1 MGRKLDLSK
10 LTDEEAKHVWEVVQR
25 DFDLRKKEEE
35 RLEELKCKIDQ
46 ESSKR
51 EFLTNQ
57 SHLNETHCV
66 HCLQPFKFLLNSK
79 RQCLDCHFYTCKNC
93 SRYNKKEQGWVC
105 DPCRLSR
112 IVKVGSLEWYYEHV
126 RSRFKRFGSAKVL
139 QSLYGRLQPGQGV
152 NSAFLGLHDRVY
164 SLPDINSE
172 CQLLTSCD
180 AGDDSDDEDNV
191 LRGAEAER
199 YSRMCKTKRLLSVHP
214 FDFELDSDY
223 SAQSRRQSA
232 QLSPAASSPDAF
244 QSFTD
249 FPNSAEG
256 ASQESR
262 IADADLVFHHVLQ
275 EQGPG
280 MSPPEQHFSTQ
291 VRLTVNSRRRSLERN
306 PKSGGSWN
314 EPSQSRYSADMDT
327 SDEDVKG
334 AQFPAYPPHHIKRRN
349 RASSQENISHSG
361 NQIHE
366 LNTRM
371 SAIERILNRLEEKI
385 LVHSHKS
392 PAPESQTDPDAEE
405 EELKR
410 KLEELASNISDK
422 EVSSEEEK
430 HEEKKRAKKPEM
442 SSSSDDM
449 ARDAQKRSSAQALS
463 EITAKVLRAINATEK
478 AVWES
483 LHGESQCNGGCALP
497 AGQLPSLGDGKE
509 VAEAYRELEENV
521 YLTAGKTYRLEKTLK
536 ELEEGAQHSGTT
548 DSELSELED
557 KVASAAAQVQQAE
570 SEISDIESRIAALS
584 AAGLTVKS
592 VEKAKKKSSGQAACL
607 HSPGPASSSPGE
619 SLDDIKAAPLP
630 LQAMPGLQRFR
641 RRFNS
646 PLEITGFDDSF
657 DRNSVYRGSLTQ
669 RNPNGKNRRVE
680 RLFAKPVM
688 THLS

>member
-51 EFLTNQ
+51 EFLTSQ

-112 IVKVGSLEWYYEHV
+112 IVKIGSLEWYYEHV

-139 QSLYGRLQPGQGV
+139 QSLYGRLQPGQGL

-164 SLPDINSE
+164 SLPDINRE

-180 AGDDSDDEDNV
+180 AGDDSDEEDNV

-223 SAQSRRQSA
+223 SAQSRRQSV

-244 QSFTD
+244 QSFPD
-249 FPNSAEG
+249 FPNSAEDG
-256 ASQESR
+256 SPESR
-262 IADADLVFHHVLQ
+262 ITDADLVFHHVLQ
-275 EQGPG
+275 EPG
-280 MSPPEQHFSTQ
+280 VSAPEQHFSTE
-291 VRLTVNSRRRSLERN
+291 VRLTVNARRRSLERN
-306 PKSGGSWN
+306 PKPGIPWN
-314 EPSQSRYSADMDT
+314 EPPRTRYSADMDT
-327 SDEDVKG
+327 SDEDMKG
-334 AQFPAYPPHHIKRRN
+334 AQLSTYHVKRRN
-349 RASSQENISHSG
+349 RASSQENISHSS
-361 NQIHE
+361 NQ
-366 LNTRM
+366 
-371 SAIERILNRLEEKI
+371 SA
-385 LVHSHKS
+385 
-392 PAPESQTDPDAEE
+392 APEFHTDPDAEE

-422 EVSSEEEK
+422 EVSSDEEER
-430 HEEKKRAKKPEM
+430 EEEKRAKKPEM
-442 SSSSDDM
+442 SSFSDHV
-449 ARDAQKRSSAQALS
+449 ARDVRKRSSAQALS
-463 EITAKVLRAINATEK
+463 EITAKVLRAINATEE

-483 LHGESQCNGGCALP
+483 LHGESQGCALP
-497 AGQLPSLGDGKE
+497 AGQPPGLADGKE
-509 VAEAYRELEENV
+509 VAEVYRELEENV
-521 YLTAGKTYRLEKTLK
+521 YLTAGKSYQLEKTLK

-592 VEKAKKKSSGQAACL
+592 VEKAKKKSSVQAACL
-607 HSPGPASSSPGE
+607 LSPGPASSSPGE
-619 SLDDIKAAPLP
+619 SLDDIKA
-630 LQAMPGLQRFR
+630 MPGLQRFR
-641 RRFNS
+641 RKFNS
-646 PLEITGFDDSF
+646 PLEITSFDDSF

>member
-35 RLEELKCKIDQ
+35 RLEELKCKIGQ

-112 IVKVGSLEWYYEHV
+112 IVKIGSLEWYHEHM

-139 QSLYGRLQPGQGV
+139 QSLCGRLQPGHGL

-172 CQLLTSCD
+172 CQLLTSGD
-180 AGDDSDDEDNV
+180 VGDDSDDEDSV
-191 LRGAEAER
+191 LRGAEAEC
-199 YSRMCKTKRLLSVHP
+199 YSR
-214 FDFELDSDY
+214 
-223 SAQSRRQSA
+223 
-232 QLSPAASSPDAF
+232 
-244 QSFTD
+244 SFTD
-249 FPNSAEG
+249 FPNSAED
-256 ASQESR
+256 ASQDSR
-262 IADADLVFHHVLQ
+262 ITDTDLVFHHVLQ

-280 MSPPEQHFSTQ
+280 MSPPEQHFSTE

-306 PKSGGSWN
+306 AKLGSSWN
-314 EPSQSRYSADMDT
+314 EQPRSRYSADVNT
-327 SDEDVKG
+327 SDEDMK
-334 AQFPAYPPHHIKRRN
+334 AAHFPAYPPLHMKRRS
-349 RASSQENISHSG
+349 RASSQENVSYSG
-361 NQIHE
+361 NQ
-366 LNTRM
+366 
-371 SAIERILNRLEEKI
+371 
-385 LVHSHKS
+385 S
-392 PAPESQTDPDAEE
+392 PAAESQLDPDAEE

-422 EVSSEEEK
+422 EISSEEEEN
-430 HEEKKRAKKPEM
+430 EENKRGKKPEI

-449 ARDAQKRSSAQALS
+449 ARDVQK
-463 EITAKVLRAINATEK
+463 
-478 AVWES
+478 
-483 LHGESQCNGGCALP
+483 
-497 AGQLPSLGDGKE
+497 
-509 VAEAYRELEENV
+509 V
-521 YLTAGKTYRLEKTLK
+521 YLTAGKTYQLEKTLK
-536 ELEEGAQHSGTT
+536 ELEEGTQHSGTT

-557 KVASAAAQVQQAE
+557 KVASAATQVQQAE
-570 SEISDIESRIAALS
+570 SEVSDIESRIAALS

-592 VEKAKKKSSGQAACL
+592 VEKARKKSSGQVSLEAAYL
-607 HSPGPASSSPGE
+607 HSPGPASSSAGE
-619 SLDDIKAAPLP
+619 SSDDVK
-630 LQAMPGLQRFR
+630 AMPGLQGFR
-641 RRFNS
+641 RKFNS
-646 PLEITGFDDSF
+646 PLQITSFDDSF
-657 DRNSVYRGSLTQ
+657 DRNSIYRGSLTQ

>member
-223 SAQSRRQSA
+223 SAQSRRPSA

-306 PKSGGSWN
+306 PKPGGSWN

-334 AQFPAYPPHHIKRRN
+334 AQFPAYPPHHLKRRN
-349 RASSQENISHSG
+349 RASSQENIGHSG

-449 ARDAQKRSSAQALS
+449 ARDAQK
-463 EITAKVLRAINATEK
+463 
-478 AVWES
+478 
-483 LHGESQCNGGCALP
+483 
-497 AGQLPSLGDGKE
+497 
-509 VAEAYRELEENV
+509 V

-619 SLDDIKAAPLP
+619 SLDDIKA
-630 LQAMPGLQRFR
+630 MPGLQRFR

>member
-1 MGRKLDLSK
+1 MGSRGGGAELFPLRQQHPRVRDSERSGGASNGSGFKSRRDEMGRKLDLSK

-112 IVKVGSLEWYYEHV
+112 IVKIGSLEWYYEHV

-139 QSLYGRLQPGQGV
+139 QSLYGRLQPGQGL

-164 SLPDINSE
+164 SLPDINRE
-172 CQLLTSCD
+172 CQLLSSRD
-180 AGDDSDDEDNV
+180 AGDDSDEEDNV

-223 SAQSRRQSA
+223 SAQSRRQSV

-244 QSFTD
+244 QSFPD
-249 FPNSAEG
+249 FPNSAEDG
-256 ASQESR
+256 SQESR
-262 IADADLVFHHVLQ
+262 ITDADLVFHHVLQ
-275 EQGPG
+275 EPG
-280 MSPPEQHFSTQ
+280 VSAPEQHFSTK
-291 VRLTVNSRRRSLERN
+291 VRLTVNARRRSLERN
-306 PKSGGSWN
+306 PKPGIPWN
-314 EPSQSRYSADMDT
+314 EPPRARYSADMDT
-327 SDEDVKG
+327 SDEEVRG
-334 AQFPAYPPHHIKRRN
+334 AQLPAHHTKRRN
-349 RASSQENISHSG
+349 RASSQDNISHSS
-361 NQIHE
+361 NQS
-366 LNTRM
+366 L
-371 SAIERILNRLEEKI
+371 
-385 LVHSHKS
+385 
-392 PAPESQTDPDAEE
+392 APESHTDPDAEE

-422 EVSSEEEK
+422 EVSSDEEER
-430 HEEKKRAKKPEM
+430 EEEKRAKKPEM
-442 SSSSDDM
+442 NSSSDAV
-449 ARDAQKRSSAQALS
+449 ARDVRK
-463 EITAKVLRAINATEK
+463 
-478 AVWES
+478 
-483 LHGESQCNGGCALP
+483 
-497 AGQLPSLGDGKE
+497 
-509 VAEAYRELEENV
+509 V
-521 YLTAGKTYRLEKTLK
+521 YLTAGKTYQLEKTLK

-592 VEKAKKKSSGQAACL
+592 VEKAKKKSSVQAACL

-619 SLDDIKAAPLP
+619 SLDDIKA
-630 LQAMPGLQRFR
+630 MPGLQRFR
-641 RRFNS
+641 RKFNS
-646 PLEITGFDDSF
+646 PLEITSFDDSF

>member
-306 PKSGGSWN
+306 PKPGGSWN

-334 AQFPAYPPHHIKRRN
+334 AQFPAYPPHHVKRRN

-361 NQIHE
+361 NQ
-366 LNTRM
+366 
-371 SAIERILNRLEEKI
+371 
-385 LVHSHKS
+385 S

-497 AGQLPSLGDGKE
+497 AGQPPSLGDGKE
-509 VAEAYRELEENV
+509 VAEVYRELEENV

-607 HSPGPASSSPGE
+607 HSPSPASSSPGE
-619 SLDDIKAAPLP
+619 SLDDIK
-630 LQAMPGLQRFR
+630 AMPGLQRFR

>member
-57 SHLNETHCV
+57 SHLNDTHCV

-112 IVKVGSLEWYYEHV
+112 IVKIGSLEWYYEHV

-139 QSLYGRLQPGQGV
+139 QSLYGRLQPGQGL

-164 SLPDINSE
+164 SLPDINRE

-180 AGDDSDDEDNV
+180 AGDDSDEEDNV

-199 YSRMCKTKRLLSVHP
+199 YSRKCKTKRLLSVHP

-223 SAQSRRQSA
+223 SAQSRRQSL

-244 QSFTD
+244 QSFPD
-249 FPNSAEG
+249 FPNSAEDG
-256 ASQESR
+256 SQESR
-262 IADADLVFHHVLQ
+262 ITDADLVFHHVLQ
-275 EQGPG
+275 EPG
-280 MSPPEQHFSTQ
+280 MSAPEQHFSTE
-291 VRLTVNSRRRSLERN
+291 VRLTVNARRRSLERN
-306 PKSGGSWN
+306 PKPGIPWN
-314 EPSQSRYSADMDT
+314 EPPRARYSADMDT
-327 SDEDVKG
+327 SDEDMKG
-334 AQFPAYPPHHIKRRN
+334 AQFPAYSPHHMKRRN
-349 RASSQENISHSG
+349 RASSQENISHSS

-371 SAIERILNRLEEKI
+371 SAIERMLNRLEEKI
-385 LVHSHKS
+385 LTRSDES
-392 PAPESQTDPDAEE
+392 PVPECHPDPDVEE

-422 EVSSEEEK
+422 EITSEEEER
-430 HEEKKRAKKPEM
+430 EEKKRAKKPDM
-442 SSSSDDM
+442 SSSSEDM
-449 ARDAQKRSSAQALS
+449 ARDVRKRSSAQALS
-463 EITAKVLRAINATEK
+463 EITAKVLRAINATEE

-483 LHGESQCNGGCALP
+483 LHGESQGCAPP
-497 AGQLPSLGDGKE
+497 AGQLPGLADGKE
-509 VAEAYRELEENV
+509 VAEAYQELEENV
-521 YLTAGKTYRLEKTLK
+521 YLTAGKAYQLENTLK

-570 SEISDIESRIAALS
+570 NEISDIESRIAALS

-592 VEKAKKKSSGQAACL
+592 VEKAKKKSSV
-607 HSPGPASSSPGE
+607 
-619 SLDDIKAAPLP
+619 
-630 LQAMPGLQRFR
+630 QAMPGLQRFR
-641 RRFNS
+641 RKFNS
-646 PLEITGFDDSF
+646 PLEITSFDDSF

>member
-66 HCLQPFKFLLNSK
+66 HCLQPFKFLLHSK

-112 IVKVGSLEWYYEHV
+112 IVKIGSLEWYYEHV

-139 QSLYGRLQPGQGV
+139 QSLYGRLQPGQGL

-164 SLPDINSE
+164 SLPDINRE
-172 CQLLTSCD
+172 CQLLSSCD
-180 AGDDSDDEDNV
+180 PGDDSDEEDNI

-223 SAQSRRQSA
+223 SAQSRRQSM

-244 QSFTD
+244 QSFPD
-249 FPNSAEG
+249 FPNSAEDG
-256 ASQESR
+256 SQESR
-262 IADADLVFHHVLQ
+262 ITDADLVFHHVLQ
-275 EQGPG
+275 EPG
-280 MSPPEQHFSTQ
+280 VSAPEQHFSTE
-291 VRLTVNSRRRSLERN
+291 VRLTVNARRRSLERN
-306 PKSGGSWN
+306 PKPGTPWN
-314 EPSQSRYSADMDT
+314 EPPRARYSADMDT
-327 SDEDVKG
+327 SDEDLKG
-334 AQFPAYPPHHIKRRN
+334 AQFPAHPAQHVKRRN
-349 RASSQENISHSG
+349 RASSQENISHSS
-361 NQIHE
+361 NQ
-366 LNTRM
+366 
-371 SAIERILNRLEEKI
+371 
-385 LVHSHKS
+385 S
-392 PAPESQTDPDAEE
+392 PAPESHTDPDAEE

-422 EVSSEEEK
+422 EVSSDEEER
-430 HEEKKRAKKPEM
+430 EEKKRAKKPEM

-449 ARDAQKRSSAQALS
+449 ARDVRK
-463 EITAKVLRAINATEK
+463 
-478 AVWES
+478 
-483 LHGESQCNGGCALP
+483 
-497 AGQLPSLGDGKE
+497 
-509 VAEAYRELEENV
+509 V
-521 YLTAGKTYRLEKTLK
+521 YLTAGKTYQLEKTLK

-592 VEKAKKKSSGQAACL
+592 VEKAKRKSSVQAACL

-619 SLDDIKAAPLP
+619 SVDDIK
-630 LQAMPGLQRFR
+630 AMPGLQRFR
-641 RRFNS
+641 RKFNS
-646 PLEITGFDDSF
+646 PLEITTVDSLCLRPAGFDDSF

>member
-105 DPCRLSR
+105 DPCRLAR

-180 AGDDSDDEDNV
+180 AGDDSDDEDNA

-306 PKSGGSWN
+306 PKPGGPWN

-392 PAPESQTDPDAEE
+392 TAPESQTDPDAEE

-463 EITAKVLRAINATEK
+463 EITAKVLRAINATEE

-483 LHGESQCNGGCALP
+483 LHGESQCNGGCALS

-592 VEKAKKKSSGQAACL
+592 VEKAKKKSSGQA
-607 HSPGPASSSPGE
+607 
-619 SLDDIKAAPLP
+619 
-630 LQAMPGLQRFR
+630 MPGLQRFR

-646 PLEITGFDDSF
+646 PLEIAGFDDSF

>member
-35 RLEELKCKIDQ
+35 RLEELKCKINQ

-51 EFLTNQ
+51 EFLTSQ

-79 RQCLDCHFYTCKNC
+79 RQCQDCHFYTCKNC

-112 IVKVGSLEWYYEHV
+112 IVKIGSLEWYYEHV

-139 QSLYGRLQPGQGV
+139 QSLYGRLQPGHGS
-152 NSAFLGLHDRVY
+152 NSTFPGLQDRVY

-172 CQLLTSCD
+172 CQLLTS
-180 AGDDSDDEDNV
+180 GDVGADSNDEDNV
-191 LRGAEAER
+191 LCGAEAEC

-214 FDFELDSDY
+214 FDFELDSEY
-223 SAQSRRQSA
+223 SVQSRRQSA

-244 QSFTD
+244 QSFPD
-249 FPNSAEG
+249 FANSAED

-262 IADADLVFHHVLQ
+262 ITDADLVFHHSLQ

-280 MSPPEQHFSTQ
+280 RIPPEQHFSTE
-291 VRLTVNSRRRSLERN
+291 VRLTINSRRRSLERN
-306 PKSGGSWN
+306 ARPGSPWS
-314 EPSQSRYSADMDT
+314 EQPRSRYSADMDT
-327 SDEDVKG
+327 SDEDMKE
-334 AQFPAYPPHHIKRRN
+334 AQFLAYPPHHMKRRN
-349 RASSQENISHSG
+349 RASSQENASHSG

-366 LNTRM
+366 LNKRM
-371 SAIERILNRLEEKI
+371 SAIERVLNRLEEKI
-385 LVHSHKS
+385 LVSSEES
-392 PAPESQTDPDAEE
+392 PAPDSQLDPDAEE

-422 EVSSEEEK
+422 EVSSEEEE
-430 HEEKKRAKKPEM
+430 HEEKKREKKPEM
-442 SSSSDDM
+442 SLSSDDM
-449 ARDAQKRSSAQALS
+449 ARDARK
-463 EITAKVLRAINATEK
+463 
-478 AVWES
+478 
-483 LHGESQCNGGCALP
+483 
-497 AGQLPSLGDGKE
+497 
-509 VAEAYRELEENV
+509 V
-521 YLTAGKTYRLEKTLK
+521 YLTAGKTFRLESTLK

-570 SEISDIESRIAALS
+570 NEVSDIESRIAALS

-592 VEKAKKKSSGQAACL
+592 VEKARKKSNGQAACL
-607 HSPGPASSSPGE
+607 HSPGATSSSPRE
-619 SLDDIKAAPLP
+619 SSDDVK
-630 LQAMPGLQRFR
+630 AMPGLQGFR
-641 RRFNS
+641 RKFNS
-646 PLEITGFDDSF
+646 PLNITGLDDSF